1 MDPGIGKIVD
11 ELKEKDINENAI
23 ILFLQDNGG
32 CAEGIGFIGKEGE
45 MRLTARDT
53 AGFISPGKEN
63 LQTTII
69 LLYNRKGQVMMG
81 GKKVM
86 PGSDDTYLTYL
97 RLWAMVS
104 NIPFKKCVHEGEIS
118 RHLIVNWPA
127 GIKSKGVIREQ
138 VGSGIEIMPTIVE
151 IAEAKS
157 PKYLMVM
164 R

>member
-32 CAEGIGFIGKEGE
+32 CAEGIGFRGKEGE

-97 RLWAMVS
+97 RPWAMVS
-104 NIPFKKCVHEGEIS
+104 NIPFKKCVHEG
-118 RHLIVNWPA
+118 
-127 GIKSKGVIREQ
+127 
-138 VGSGIEIMPTIVE
+138 
-151 IAEAKS
+151 
-157 PKYLMVM
+157 
-164 R
+164 